1 MTDLVVGP
9 IKSLIRIY
17 AQVRK
22 ELIQVRRR
30 PGAFFSLVLGPF
42 IIMALFGLGY
52 TGVNRALDTAIVIP
66 QGLSLPSDPAYYQN
80 LVGPAVNV
88 KYVSQTPDQPLA
100 DLAAQ
105 KLDFVIAAPADATT
119 KFQSGQQATIQ
130 VSINSVDPVAAN
142 YAGFIAQVMNQKVNE
157 EIIKQAVTQG
167 QGYAIAGSLG
177 QAAQIPPEVV
187 AAPTTVTVN
196 NVAPSQPSVIGFA
209 APAALALMLQHMAVT
224 LTALSFVRE
233 RLSGAMEM
241 FRVSPVNSLEL
252 VLGKYLGL
260 GLVSAVIAAISGALL
275 VTVLGVPMLG
285 SPLARRRRH
294 CADRALEP
302 GSRADHLGHLRLR
315 APGRSARPAAAARIG
330 LLQRLR
336 AAGQPVPAGRPVPR
350 LSAPGHA
357 RDPAAAGLHAA
368 RRHDRV
374 LAARRAGPADAY
386 LPVRYRHPSATAVEE
401 RFRERACAA
410 DASGS
415 DFSARHSRST
425 A

>member
-9 IKSLIRIY
+9 IKSVIRIY

-52 TGVNRALDTAIVIP
+52 TGVNRPLDTAIIIP
-66 QGLSLPSDPAYYQN
+66 QGLNLPADAAYYQN
-80 LVGPAVNV
+80 LIGPSVNV
-88 KYVSQTPDQPLA
+88 KYVDQTPDRALA

-105 KLDFVIAAPADATT
+105 QLDVVIAAPADATS

-157 EIIKQAVTQG
+157 EIIKQAVTTG
-167 QGYAIAGSLG
+167 QGYAIAGNVD
-177 QAAQIPPEVV
+177 QAAQIPPEVI

-196 NVAPSQPSVIGFA
+196 NVAPSQPSVVGFA

-241 FRVSPVNSLEL
+241 FRISPVTSLEL

-260 GLVSAVIAAISGALL
+260 GVVSAVIALISAVLL

-285 SPLARRRRH
+285 SALIVAGVITLIVLSSLGLGLIISVISDSERQAVQLALLLLLASVFFSGFVLPVNQFQQGIQYLAYLLPVTHGIR
-294 CADRALEP
+294 
-302 GSRADHLGHLRLR
+302 
-315 APGRSARPAAAARIG
+315 
-330 LLQRLR
+330 LLQDYMLR
-336 AAGQPVPAGRPVPR
+336 GSTTAYWELGVLVALTLIFFLITVV
-350 LSAPGHA
+350 L
-357 RDPAAAGLHAA
+357 L
-368 RRHDRV
+368 RRQLRN
-374 LAARRAGPADAY
+374 A
-386 LPVRYRHPSATAVEE
+386 
-401 RFRERACAA
+401 
-410 DASGS
+410 
-415 DFSARHSRST
+415 
-425 A
+425 